1 MQTEIQVKEGHE
13 MNTSKFVTPEIIFGT
28 GSLDQVGE
36 CCRRLGSTKVF
47 LVADQG
53 IERCGWVDKALV
65 YLNDEGLDHCLWSD
79 FSANPRDY
87 EVEEGCRHYNDTECD
102 AVLAIGG
109 GSAVDLAKAV
119 ATLSTNTG
127 GIHDYE
133 GIDMIREPLPP
144 LIVVP
149 STAGSGAEVSQ
160 FAIIS
165 DSKRKIKMTIIS
177 KSLVPDIA
185 VSDPLILSTVNSKLT
200 ANTGMEA
207 LSHAVEAYLS
217 LAATDMTDIHALQAI
232 RLIAANLRSSVA
244 SQVDEAAKIAMAQA
258 SLHAGIAFSNAV
270 LGITHAMT
278 HQIGGLFDQPIGS
291 ISAVLLPYV
300 MRFNMIACI
309 DKYAAI
315 AEAMGA
321 QTKQLS
327 KREAAEM
334 AIEMVRELAR
344 DVGIP
349 AGLAEL
355 GLPEETIP
363 ELSRNAMNDA
373 CFITNPRD
381 ADEEEISEI
390 FRQVL
395 TTKGVDR

>member
-1 MQTEIQVKEGHE
+1 MY
-13 MNTSKFVTPEIIFGT
+13 TSKFVTPEIIFGT

-53 IERCGWVDKALV
+53 ITRCGWVDKALV
-65 YLNDEGLDHCLWSD
+65 YLNDEGLDHCLWSE

-87 EVEEGCRHYNDTECD
+87 EVEQGCHHYNDTGCD

-109 GSAVDLAKAV
+109 GSAVDMAKAV
-119 ATLSTNTG
+119 ATLSTNPG
-127 GIHDYE
+127 RIHDYE

-165 DSKRKIKMTIIS
+165 DSKRRIKMTIIS

-217 LAATDMTDIHALQAI
+217 LAATDMTDLHALQAI

-270 LGITHAMT
+270 LGLTHAMT

-309 DKYAAI
+309 DKYASI

-321 QTKQLS
+321 QTKNLS
-327 KREAAEM
+327 KRAAADL

-355 GLPEETIP
+355 ELPEETIP

-381 ADEEEISEI
+381 AEEEEISEI